1 MPAAKP
7 FKPDWLNQ
15 MPATEVLQVA
25 LSLLMHQ
32 KVPGWPGATD
42 EQLEQVAKGIVGC
55 LASHGHMIVRFDPQ
69 ELAEIA
75 ATNDAMR

>member
-1 MPAAKP
+1 MTSVDKVP
-7 FKPDWLNQ
+7 FELDCLSR

-32 KVPGWPGATD
+32 HVPEWPGATD

-55 LASHGHMIVRFDPQ
+55 LASHGHIIVRF
-69 ELAEIA
+69 ELVAIA
-75 ATNDAMR
+75 ATDDARA